1 MSLIVDPIPG
11 NGGMNI
17 FGQKDGK
24 VGPLRAF
31 HRVEPQ
37 PLLVPTFST
46 GGVTSNSLATSADLT
61 AKLSP
66 GDYLR
71 LETTPR
77 PTLIFIKE
85 IDTTTIRMGN
95 PDVEPDGTRADL
107 IISVPALTTGRKWE
121 LVDMGETTEDGITIK
136 FEEKVAPIKFA
147 GQGESEAN
155 HFTSGVDWS
164 IALALGELSLEKLAM
179 IIPRAAIPTR
189 DTEGEIEAMSFV
201 RPIGYNFKANARRF
215 SVVAYG
221 EGEAISK
228 NPRDRMDFWLLQFKF
243 ASDQKRNATSQVA
256 LTLDAMAYPDKRR
269 TINGRPVIA
278 SINPEAVVFDV
289 A

>member
-1 MSLIVDPIPG
+1 MSLIIDPIPG

-24 VGPLRAF
+24 AGPLRAF
-31 HRVEPQ
+31 HRVETQ

-61 AKLSP
+61 SQLSA
-66 GDYLR
+66 GDYVR
-71 LETTPR
+71 LETVPR
-77 PTLIFIKE
+77 ATLVFIKE
-85 IDTTTIRMGN
+85 IDAASIRMGA
-95 PDVEPDGTRADL
+95 PDVDADGNRADL
-107 IISVPALTTGRKWE
+107 LLSIPALTTGRKWE

-164 IALALGELSLEKLAM
+164 VSLALGELSLEKLHT

-189 DTEGEIEAMSFV
+189 DTDGEIEAMSFV
-201 RPIGYNFKANARRF
+201 RPIGYNFKRNARRF

-221 EGEAISK
+221 EGEALSK
-228 NPRDRMDFWLLQFKF
+228 NPRDRMDFWLLQFRF
-243 ASDQKRNATSQVA
+243 NSDQKRNATSQVA
-256 LTLDAMAYPDKRR
+256 LTLDAMAYPDK
-269 TINGRPVIA
+269 TKLLNGRPVIA
-278 SINPEAVVFDV
+278 SINPEAVIFD